1 MLFFIIAAAL
11 CAGTGTLTLFAAS
24 RVESMANAALLAS
37 RAASNFIGDGN
48 PTNSFFALRDRH
60 DRLHRLSARLLVVSA
75 VVSLAAT
82 GLAIYAVCVY

>member
-24 RVESMANAALLAS
+24 FAESRANDALLAS

-48 PTNSFFALRDRH
+48 PTNSFFALRARH
-60 DRLHRLSARLLVVSA
+60 DRLHRLSARLLIVSA
-75 VVSLAAT
+75 IVCLAAT
-82 GLAIYAVCVY
+82 GFAVYAVGAY